1 MEDDGCLGGDE
12 RSAGPGAWRYL
23 AAAPAPALAAGG
35 NPAFDDRDRAVLF
48 DEVLDALVVWRERRS
63 SAGGGD
69 GADGSSPKLAARA
82 VRRHHL
88 AAALG
93 TLVAEDVAGG
103 DGERK
108 RRLATHASR
117 ALNGLARTWDQPLG
131 PRGAADALR
140 ALDRLADA
148 ALLLGGLAET
158 LDDAQCAPSLAGL
171 ADLAVQRLGD
181 YGAARRERA
190 GDDDDASPAA
200 AAPASQQSDSD
211 DMMDDDS
218 DDGVTHKPAPAAY
231 DDARDAAAPPLP
243 TAAARRGVAGLARAA
258 LAPASSFG
266 HRAEKV
272 AAALQGVLATSSA
285 AAADL
290 DRGDASAVAE
300 ATLDGCG
307 RAGAADAAR
316 GRAAALGLLRDA
328 WGEPPARPG
337 RRKAATLPTTDA
349 DVAGARAAAPA
360 AFRALGA
367 LAAQLAGA
375 RESPGREAL
384 LDGARQL
391 LFASDD
397 AAGGCLGAAAER
409 DGGARAA
416 QLAAATRAFR
426 AWGGAPATA
435 GVKALKTAYVFLLMR
450 RFRDDDARA
459 RAAAADGAGALFE
472 AYGAASHAKVWA
484 QLEKKLPP
492 LERDEAAADAAYAD
506 GGDAAAAPRRRCLE
520 LTALEAVGS
529 VAGVAGCGVA
539 RLALGKLIALGRRPD
554 LAAPAAAAVGA
565 AAARLGFPS
574 ARALLEA
581 HVGHLLADWVGAGGA
596 PPRPL
601 AEFPAKFA
609 GLARSGRAFLA
620 SAAPRVAP
628 LLCGAED
635 AHLRFT
641 LFAELAEH
649 LGFGADDAA
658 RRAFVASC
666 APRVVAASFLA
677 APAAAR
683 RMTEFLDREL
693 GGEKRCN
700 AAMRERLPRVVFYL
714 VEAVHDDPAAA
725 APATAALRQLGAGF
739 DGAPKDPAA
748 AARHLLH
755 RCNAA
760 EVVLSLAA
768 ALARP
773 AGRAGG
779 AARALAALRVVLD
792 ASGLSTCEGT
802 AAEAPHY
809 ASCLTAALA
818 ALVHACAG
826 AGEPAAGFPDADEA
840 ACDLLDRTVRNAAAT
855 AEGCRAL
862 APLLPTAAILAGS
875 LAAAYGGAEAD
886 AGDAGWIALPR
897 ARAARAAD
905 GGRCAALAQR
915 AADLAAFCV
924 LKPPRD
930 LRSAAALSPA
940 FRFDAR
946 ATRDRWDWRR
956 SMDAAGGGAGPLARP
971 ARIFALA
978 SLRLLLADDANRGG
992 AGSVG
997 ALAELVASSGDAR
1010 ERALAGDCLGA
1021 LGARGAA
1028 APGAAAPAPP
1038 RTFDGAKR
1046 EACVALA
1053 RALVDGDGAV
1063 SRAARAT
1070 AKALAADD
1078 EANGDVAAAARD
1090 AEHDAHA
1097 ALLLPF
1103 LETRAVAYA
1112 ATAAGDAAGDADE
1125 GVDCWGDGVWAVDG
1139 DFGRWV
1145 TGLVPAL
1152 LRAPRDA
1159 KAFPGD
1165 AFLARCSALAAAA
1178 PSFAALVF
1186 PAVVYD
1192 LVGSRA
1198 GDTGDRCRD
1207 GLRDALCVKL
1217 RDVLDAAT
1225 APAASAAD
1233 REAARLVVDA
1243 FEFCRHR
1250 ELALFLEKSRAPGKR
1265 SRDDGAVFVPSG
1277 RRFVARSRRR
1287 EDFGKKLGD
1296 GTSRLPYGC
1305 PLGGVP
1311 HAAVALAAAAAAKP
1325 WAAVLYGEL
1334 ALDPGAAAAPG
1345 SPRRDR
1351 ETDDNDGEAGA
1362 EGVARDAIDAAS
1374 ALLGDSDA
1382 LRGGAARVEVE
1393 EDADAWLSRVVE
1405 VKRST
1410 GGWRDVLGEVDAAL
1424 HARRVE
1430 GAPGAG
1436 DDARSRGLVATALR
1450 RLGLH
1455 HVGDAYLG
1463 AAAELAGGFGA
1474 EARWR
1479 AADWA
1484 WDAPDDAH
1492 DTFDGAFYGALRRLS
1507 ARDGAAALER
1517 LARAKTLA
1525 VDGGAASTLSPKT
1538 VAALRGRLLAVAEAS
1553 EVVGAVCGPGDVAG
1567 VLDLWQRRGGAA
1579 DLASGALF
1587 GDVGEV
1593 ALASREA
1600 TLRAAKTAASSV
1612 APEAHDLLAGAL
1624 RAHLLDF
1631 VDEACARGA
1640 VGVASSAVARL
1651 RVAAGGGAAGALRVA
1666 VQYGKVLWASGDR
1679 DDALRHAKRVVEATD
1694 APPGKR
1700 KSTADGDGARSLADV
1715 RFDAL
1720 VLAGSWAAQTRS
1732 ETSSAILDRY
1742 LRAASDAA
1750 ARDRGADCRRSARL
1764 ALGDYVAVLQAKLEA
1779 RFKSPEWRQAR
1790 RVAADRSKQLRDAE
1804 ALFDAVSQ
1812 LKGAKGSS
1820 KKRKAGDGP
1829 GARAEKLAADPD
1841 AVEHLRRQCVVLRRE
1856 CDIDDEAL
1864 ENLTSQR
1871 RVLLVEA
1878 LEAFSAVLTDGGA
1891 GAEGCD
1897 DLARR
1902 AASAAV
1908 SAWLARPESPEACGI
1923 MAKLASRC
1931 PAPRLR
1937 ALAPLLYQLSSRLAA
1952 HGDVFGNALDGL
1964 LLKLCDAAPARTVL
1978 QLVAL
1983 ANGGDV
1989 EPGDKG
1995 AGTFKENHASSGVA
2009 GGRVAAARRLLDT
2022 VKASKTSPAAPL
2034 VAGLEELAAAYVDLA
2049 LAPTEPVLAKVRK
2062 GELPKGGRFPFAVFC
2077 AKGRGAK
2084 PLDQRVKTLL
2094 KGAAVPVVTR
2104 LGMGAASGF
2113 DAPLVAG
2120 FAPNLALTD
2129 TGIHRPKIV
2138 ECLGADGRK
2147 HKQLVKGRDDVR
2159 QDAVMEQV
2167 FEAVNALLDRDG
2179 SRAVAGRARIRTYA
2193 IVPLSPQAG
2202 VLEWVD
2208 HTIPFGAY
2216 LTDRNN
2222 AGAGAHSRY
2231 HPSDLT
2237 HQECRAKLTNAK
2249 DGKGSAKKADE
2260 ARRRKRRAFDDICA
2274 KFRPA
2279 FRFFF
2284 VEHFA
2289 DARDWLDRR
2298 GAYTRSVAA
2307 NAMVGHV
2314 LGIGDRHAQ
2323 NILVDTRSGE
2333 QVHIDFGV
2341 AFDQGK
2347 ALTAP
2352 ETVPFRLTRDVVD
2365 GMGCHGT
2372 HGAFTLAAEATMK
2385 TLRRHAGEIVTIL
2398 DVLIHDPLYR
2408 WMVSPKDA
2416 RHRQRHDDAD
2426 DGDDASRPGGGE
2438 SNAGDANDD
2447 AERALFKV
2455 KQKLQ
2460 GYEDAGHDVLSVE
2473 GQVKNL
2479 VADATDPENLCVLFP
2494 GWAPWL

>member
-1 MEDDGCLGGDE
+1 MVLCGVLGAAAAAAAPRRVVWDGDAIVVAAAHGLALGALVERREAWCACLAKAVKAVARVLAVDGATPLSWAFDDRRWALIALEKLSAESAAALDAADKAAAAADRDAAAPVWTSAPRRRAPPPPAAAGSAALRGAWRRGWSSLCAVLGDQEPRRAARRAARAFWRSPLFAAAHLEGDDDDGKAAVLSCACAALRASLPPPLGRSLAGGPDDVADVPRETDGDGDEPNDERAPPKHRRHRLARWATRRRAPRARLCGNQIFNPTSMRAPGAAARALPGAVCVLVALLRAGPPPPLAVPAGDRVLEDDGCLGGDE
-12 RSAGPGAWRYL
+12 RSAEPGAWRYL

-48 DEVLDALVVWRERRS
+48 DE
-63 SAGGGD
+63 
-69 GADGSSPKLAARA
+69 
-82 VRRHHL
+82 
-88 AAALG
+88 
-93 TLVAEDVAGG
+93 
-103 DGERK
+103 
-108 RRLATHASR
+108 
-117 ALNGLARTWDQPLG
+117 
-131 PRGAADALR
+131 
-140 ALDRLADA
+140 
-148 ALLLGGLAET
+148 
-158 LDDAQCAPSLAGL
+158 
-171 ADLAVQRLGD
+171 RLGD

-190 GDDDDASPAA
+190 GDDDDEPPAA

-218 DDGVTHKPAPAAY
+218 DDGMTHTPAPAAY
-231 DDARDAAAPPLP
+231 DEAGTPRRRRCRRRR
-243 TAAARRGVAGLARAA
+243 ARRRGLRARRSRR
-258 LAPASSFG
+258 P
-266 HRAEKV
+266 
-272 AAALQGVLATSSA
+272 
-285 AAADL
+285 
-290 DRGDASAVAE
+290 
-300 ATLDGCG
+300 
-307 RAGAADAAR
+307 R
-316 GRAAALGLLRDA
+316 GRAR
-328 WGEPPARPG
+328 
-337 RRKAATLPTTDA
+337 
-349 DVAGARAAAPA
+349 V
-360 AFRALGA
+360 
-367 LAAQLAGA
+367 
-375 RESPGREAL
+375 PGREAL

-397 AAGGCLGAAAER
+397 AAGGRLGAAAER
-409 DGGARAA
+409 DGGARRAA
-416 QLAAATRAFR
+416 RRGHAGLPRLGRRAGDGGRQGPQDGLRLPPHAALPT
-426 AWGGAPATA
+426 T
-435 GVKALKTAYVFLLMR
+435 T
-450 RFRDDDARA
+450 RA

-472 AYGAASHAKVWA
+472 SYGVASHAKVWA
-484 QLEKKLPP
+484 QLLKKLPP
-492 LERDEAAADAAYAD
+492 LESDEAAADAAYAD
-506 GGDAAAAPRRRCLE
+506 GDDAAAAPRRRCLE

-539 RLALGKLIALGRRPD
+539 RLASAGSSPSAGGPTSRRRRGGRRRA
-554 LAAPAAAAVGA
+554 AAP
-565 AAARLGFPS
+565 GFPS
-574 ARALLEA
+574 ARASRPTWA
-581 HVGHLLADWVGAGGA
+581 TSSRTGSAPAGAA
-596 PPRPL
+596 AAL
-601 AEFPAKFA
+601 AEFRPS
-609 GLARSGRAFLA
+609 GLRRPGRGRAGDGR
-620 SAAPRVAP
+620 APP
-628 LLCGAED
+628 
-635 AHLRFT
+635 
-641 LFAELAEH
+641 
-649 LGFGADDAA
+649 A
-658 RRAFVASC
+658 RRG
-666 APRVVAASFLA
+666 L
-677 APAAAR
+677 R
-683 RMTEFLDREL
+683 RR
-693 GGEKRCN
+693 
-700 AAMRERLPRVVFYL
+700 A
-714 VEAVHDDPAAA
+714 
-725 APATAALRQLGAGF
+725 Q
-739 DGAPKDPAA
+739 DPAA

-768 ALARP
+768 RSLP
-773 AGRAGG
+773 AGRGRR
-779 AARALAALRVVLD
+779 AAAALRVVLD
-792 ASGLSTCEGT
+792 ASGLSTCEAT

-818 ALVHACAG
+818 ALVHARGRRSRRRASG
-826 AGEPAAGFPDADEA
+826 VGRGRG
-840 ACDLLDRTVRNAAAT
+840 DLLDRTVRSAAAT
-855 AEGCRAL
+855 AEGCKAL

-875 LAAAYGGAEAD
+875 LAAAYGRAEDD
-886 AGDAGWIALPR
+886 AGDAGWIA
-897 ARAARAAD
+897 AARWPRWRPTAA
-905 GGRCAALAQR
+905 AAR
-915 AADLAAFCV
+915 
-924 LKPPRD
+924 RW
-930 LRSAAALSPA
+930 RSAAALAA
-940 FRFDAR
+940 FASSSRR
-946 ATRDRWDWRR
+946 ATSGAPRRCRRRSASTRARDRWDWRR

-978 SLRLLLADDANRGG
+978 SLRLLLADDATRGG
-992 AGSVG
+992 AGSWTRRG
-997 ALAELVASSGDAR
+997 TRAAGRRARSRATASAR
-1010 ERALAGDCLGA
+1010 SARA
-1021 LGARGAA
+1021 ARRR
-1028 APGAAAPAPP
+1028 PAPRRRRRRGP
-1038 RTFDGAKR
+1038 STAPR

-1053 RALVDGDGAV
+1053 ADGDGAV
-1063 SRAARAT
+1063 RARAT

-1097 ALLLPF
+1097 ALLLPAP
-1103 LETRAVAYA
+1103 LRRAEPTARGFRQEARRRDVA
-1112 ATAAGDAAGDADE
+1112 
-1125 GVDCWGDGVWAVDG
+1125 
-1139 DFGRWV
+1139 
-1145 TGLVPAL
+1145 PAL
-1152 LRAPRDA
+1152 R
-1159 KAFPGD
+1159 
-1165 AFLARCSALAAAA
+1165 
-1178 PSFAALVF
+1178 V
-1186 PAVVYD
+1186 
-1192 LVGSRA
+1192 
-1198 GDTGDRCRD
+1198 
-1207 GLRDALCVKL
+1207 
-1217 RDVLDAAT
+1217 
-1225 APAASAAD
+1225 
-1233 REAARLVVDA
+1233 
-1243 FEFCRHR
+1243 
-1250 ELALFLEKSRAPGKR
+1250 
-1265 SRDDGAVFVPSG
+1265 
-1277 RRFVARSRRR
+1277 
-1287 EDFGKKLGD
+1287 
-1296 GTSRLPYGC
+1296 

-1393 EDADAWLSRVVE
+1393 ADADAWLSRVVE

-1424 HARRVE
+1424 HARR
-1430 GAPGAG
+1430 
-1436 DDARSRGLVATALR
+1436 
-1450 RLGLH
+1450 
-1455 HVGDAYLG
+1455 
-1463 AAAELAGGFGA
+1463 LAGGFGA

-1553 EVVGAVCGPGDVAG
+1553 EVVGAACGPGDAAG

-1600 TLRAAKTAASSV
+1600 TLRAAKTAASS
-1612 APEAHDLLAGAL
+1612 
-1624 RAHLLDF
+1624 
-1631 VDEACARGA
+1631 ACARGA

-1651 RVAAGGGAAGALRVA
+1651 RVAAGGGAAGARVA

-1700 KSTADGDGARSLADV
+1700 KSTAADGDGARSLADV

-1750 ARDRGADCRRSARL
+1750 AKDRGADCRRSARL

-1820 KKRKAGDGP
+1820 RKRKAGDGP

-1902 AASAAV
+1902 AASAA
-1908 SAWLARPESPEACGI
+1908 
-1923 MAKLASRC
+1923 
-1931 PAPRLR
+1931 
-1937 ALAPLLYQLSSRLAA
+1937 LSSRLAA

-1995 AGTFKENHASSGVA
+1995 AGTFKENHASSA
-2009 GGRVAAARRLLDT
+2009 SPGGAAPRRLLDA

-2034 VAGLEELAAAYVDLA
+2034 VGGLEELAAAYVDLA

-2062 GELPKGGRFPFAVFC
+2062 GELPKGGKFPFAVFC
-2077 AKGRGAK
+2077 GKGRGAK
-2084 PLDQRVKTLL
+2084 PLDQRVKALL

-2113 DAPLVAG
+2113 DAPLVSG

-2138 ECLGADGRK
+2138 ECLGADGRR

-2167 FEAVNALLDRDG
+2167 FEA
-2179 SRAVAGRARIRTYA
+2179 
-2193 IVPLSPQAG
+2193 AG

-2216 LTDRNN
+2216 LTDRSGS
-2222 AGAGAHSRY
+2222 GAGAHSRY
-2231 HPSDLT
+2231 HPSDLS

-2447 AERALFKV
+2447 AKRALFKV
-2455 KQKLQ
+2455 KQKPQ

>member
-1 MEDDGCLGGDE
+1 MSRLSHQLGELISSKQASRKKAVEAITSMLEDVQ
-12 RSAGPGAWRYL
+12 RRGAL
-23 AAAPAPALAAGG
+23 S
-35 NPAFDDRDRAVLF
+35 DREWL
-48 DEVLDALVVWRERRS
+48 ALVRSRSRRQARARGRRQGRKPPKREFGDFVERVVKD
-63 SAGGGD
+63 GGGD
-69 GADGSSPKLAARA
+69 GADALRRRRGALRGARRRHAAARRAGRARRGRAGPERALLAALPATSAAPLLMVLCGVLEARPPPRAAAPRRVVWDGDAIVVAAAHGLALGALVERREAWCACLAKAVKAVARVGRRGATPLSWAFDDRRWALIALEKLSAESAAALDAADKAAAAADRARGAGGVVGATGLADAQAARA
-82 VRRHHL
+82 FWRSPL
-88 AAALG
+88 FAAAHL
-93 TLVAEDVAGG
+93 E
-103 DGERK
+103 
-108 RRLATHASR
+108 
-117 ALNGLARTWDQPLG
+117 
-131 PRGAADALR
+131 
-140 ALDRLADA
+140 
-148 ALLLGGLAET
+148 
-158 LDDAQCAPSLAGL
+158 
-171 ADLAVQRLGD
+171 
-181 YGAARRERA
+181 
-190 GDDDDASPAA
+190 GDDDDGKAAVLSCACAALRGFVAASPRGVSLAGGPDDVA
-200 AAPASQQSDSD
+200 DVPRETDGDGDEPNDERAPPKHRRHRLARWATRVQSDSD

-218 DDGVTHKPAPAAY
+218 DDGMTHTPAPAAY
-231 DDARDAAAPPLP
+231 DEARDAAAPPLP
-243 TAAARRGVAGLARAA
+243 TAAARRGVVGLARAA

-272 AAALQGVLATSSA
+272 AAAFQGVLATSSA

-290 DRGDASAVAE
+290 DRGERPPSPKRRSTA
-300 ATLDGCG
+300 
-307 RAGAADAAR
+307 AAR
-316 GRAAALGLLRDA
+316 GRRGRRAGRAAALGLLRDA

-337 RRKAATLPTTDA
+337 GRKPATLPTTNA
-349 DVAGARAAAPA
+349 DVSARARAAA
-360 AFRALGA
+360 FRARR
-367 LAAQLAGA
+367 A
-375 RESPGREAL
+375 RGPARGRARVPGREAL

-397 AAGGCLGAAAER
+397 AAGGRLGAAAER
-409 DGGARAA
+409 DGSARA

-472 AYGAASHAKVWA
+472 SYGVASHA
-484 QLEKKLPP
+484 
-492 LERDEAAADAAYAD
+492 
-506 GGDAAAAPRRRCLE
+506 
-520 LTALEAVGS
+520 
-529 VAGVAGCGVA
+529 
-539 RLALGKLIALGRRPD
+539 
-554 LAAPAAAAVGA
+554 
-565 AAARLGFPS
+565 
-574 ARALLEA
+574 
-581 HVGHLLADWVGAGGA
+581 
-596 PPRPL
+596 
-601 AEFPAKFA
+601 
-609 GLARSGRAFLA
+609 
-620 SAAPRVAP
+620 
-628 LLCGAED
+628 
-635 AHLRFT
+635 
-641 LFAELAEH
+641 
-649 LGFGADDAA
+649 
-658 RRAFVASC
+658 
-666 APRVVAASFLA
+666 
-677 APAAAR
+677 
-683 RMTEFLDREL
+683 
-693 GGEKRCN
+693 
-700 AAMRERLPRVVFYL
+700 
-714 VEAVHDDPAAA
+714 
-725 APATAALRQLGAGF
+725 
-739 DGAPKDPAA
+739 KDPAA

-792 ASGLSTCEGT
+792 ASGLSTCEAT

-826 AGEPAAGFPDADEA
+826 AGEPAAGFPESDEA
-840 ACDLLDRTVRNAAAT
+840 ACDLLDRTVRSAAAT
-855 AEGCRAL
+855 AEGCKAL

-875 LAAAYGGAEAD
+875 LAAAYGRAEDD
-886 AGDAGWIALPR
+886 AGDAGWIAAARARGRPTAAAARRWRSAPR
-897 ARAARAAD
+897 PSRPLRPQAAARPPERRGAVAGVPLRRARPRPLGLAAVHGRRGRRRRPARAARAHLCPREPAPAAR
-905 GGRCAALAQR
+905 GRR
-915 AADLAAFCV
+915 D
-924 LKPPRD
+924 PR
-930 LRSAAALSPA
+930 
-940 FRFDAR
+940 
-946 ATRDRWDWRR
+946 RR
-956 SMDAAGGGAGPLARP
+956 GL
-971 ARIFALA
+971 
-978 SLRLLLADDANRGG
+978 
-992 AGSVG
+992 VG
-997 ALAELVASSGDAR
+997 ARGTRRVVGRR

-1038 RTFDGAKR
+1038 RTFDGAKGSLR
-1046 EACVALA
+1046 RA
-1053 RALVDGDGAV
+1053 RARAVDG
-1063 SRAARAT
+1063 AAPCPRRAT

-1165 AFLARCSALAAAA
+1165 AFLGRCSALAAAA

-1198 GDTGDRCRD
+1198 GDNGDR
-1207 GLRDALCVKL
+1207 
-1217 RDVLDAAT
+1217 
-1225 APAASAAD
+1225 
-1233 REAARLVVDA
+1233 
-1243 FEFCRHR
+1243 
-1250 ELALFLEKSRAPGKR
+1250 
-1265 SRDDGAVFVPSG
+1265 
-1277 RRFVARSRRR
+1277 
-1287 EDFGKKLGD
+1287 
-1296 GTSRLPYGC
+1296 
-1305 PLGGVP
+1305 
-1311 HAAVALAAAAAAKP
+1311 
-1325 WAAVLYGEL
+1325 
-1334 ALDPGAAAAPG
+1334 
-1345 SPRRDR
+1345 PRRDR

-1382 LRGGAARVEVE
+1382 LGRRGVEVE
-1393 EDADAWLSRVVE
+1393 ADADAWLSRVVE

-1436 DDARSRGLVATALR
+1436 DDAVAGLVATALR

-1507 ARDGAAALER
+1507 ARRRRG
-1517 LARAKTLA
+1517 ARAARARETLA

-1612 APEAHDLLAGAL
+1612 APEAHDLLAGA

-1651 RVAAGGGAAGALRVA
+1651 RVAAGGGAAGA
-1666 VQYGKVLWASGDR
+1666 
-1679 DDALRHAKRVVEATD
+1679 
-1694 APPGKR
+1694 
-1700 KSTADGDGARSLADV
+1700 ARRRPV
-1715 RFDAL
+1715 RQGERA
-1720 VLAGSWAAQTRS
+1720 
-1732 ETSSAILDRY
+1732 SSAILDRY

-1750 ARDRGADCRRSARL
+1750 AKDRGADCRRSARL

-1779 RFKSPEWRQAR
+1779 LQVAGGAR
-1790 RVAADRSKQLRDAE
+1790 RAAADRSKQLRDAE

-1812 LKGAKGSS
+1812 LKGPRGRRGSA
-1820 KKRKAGDGP
+1820 RPATGP
-1829 GARAEKLAADPD
+1829 ARLAADPD

-1871 RVLLVEA
+1871 R
-1878 LEAFSAVLTDGGA
+1878 
-1891 GAEGCD
+1891 
-1897 DLARR
+1897 
-1902 AASAAV
+1902 
-1908 SAWLARPESPEACGI
+1908 
-1923 MAKLASRC
+1923 
-1931 PAPRLR
+1931 
-1937 ALAPLLYQLSSRLAA
+1937 
-1952 HGDVFGNALDGL
+1952 
-1964 LLKLCDAAPARTVL
+1964 
-1978 QLVAL
+1978 
-1983 ANGGDV
+1983 
-1989 EPGDKG
+1989 
-1995 AGTFKENHASSGVA
+1995 
-2009 GGRVAAARRLLDT
+2009 
-2022 VKASKTSPAAPL
+2022 
-2034 VAGLEELAAAYVDLA
+2034 
-2049 LAPTEPVLAKVRK
+2049 
-2062 GELPKGGRFPFAVFC
+2062 
-2077 AKGRGAK
+2077 
-2084 PLDQRVKTLL
+2084 
-2094 KGAAVPVVTR
+2094 
-2104 LGMGAASGF
+2104 
-2113 DAPLVAG
+2113 
-2120 FAPNLALTD
+2120 
-2129 TGIHRPKIV
+2129 
-2138 ECLGADGRK
+2138 
-2147 HKQLVKGRDDVR
+2147 
-2159 QDAVMEQV
+2159 
-2167 FEAVNALLDRDG
+2167 
-2179 SRAVAGRARIRTYA
+2179 
-2193 IVPLSPQAG
+2193 AG

-2216 LTDRNN
+2216 LTDRSGS
-2222 AGAGAHSRY
+2222 GAGAHSRY
-2231 HPSDLT
+2231 HPSDLS

-2284 VEHFA
+2284 VEHGRA
-2289 DARDWLDRR
+2289 TGRIQGSKGLDRR

-2438 SNAGDANDD
+2438 SNAGDANDGGG
-2447 AERALFKV
+2447 A
-2455 KQKLQ
+2455 LQ
-2460 GYEDAGHDVLSVE
+2460 GEAEAWGYEARATAFRR